1 VLGVALIVVGLLLL
15 GYVGWQ
21 LWGTNWVSHRK
32 HERLAT
38 ALEQGWGRG
47 KAGVE
52 IDEVAVTAVVRVP
65 RFGEDYV
72 VPVLA
77 GTSDDAL
84 AAGFGHFE
92 GAAMPG
98 GVGNYALAAHRVT
111 HGEPLR
117 QMPELRSGDEIL
129 IETRTKIYTY
139 VLDTSGEDL
148 VVEESEGWVTDPLPD
163 NPDRNGAE
171 PLQQQGQRLITLT
184 TCAELFHTDDRLVA
198 FGHLES
204 VTSKHRAD
212 ARGQRA
218 SSPPTRRTPGAE
230 AGRMAAATTGGNGEW
245 TRATGRR

>member
-32 HERLAT
+32 HERIAT

-47 KAGVE
+47 RAAVE

-65 RFGEDYV
+65 RFGEEYV

-77 GTSDDAL
+77 GTSDNAL
-84 AAGFGHFE
+84 AAGFGHFD

-129 IETRTKIYTY
+129 IETRTKTYTY
-139 VLDTSGEDL
+139 VLDTSGDDL
-148 VVEESEGWVTDPLPD
+148 MVDESEGWVTDPLPD
-163 NPDRNGAE
+163 NPERNEAE

-184 TCAELFHTDDRLVA
+184 TCAELFHTDDRMVA

-204 VTSKHRAD
+204 VTSKHRTD
-212 ARGQRA
+212 ARDQRA
-218 SSPPTRRTPGAE
+218 SSRSTPGAE
-230 AGRMAAATTGGNGEW
+230 AGRMTAATTGGNGEW
-245 TRATGRR
+245 TRSTERR